1 MNLQIAKLNEAE
13 RATLRLILQGYDAK
27 AIARE
32 QGLSIH
38 TVNERL
44 RQARRKLAVPSSRE
58 AARLLSQAENTEHK
72 SNVHKQ
78 LGVACLA
85 NGSSGGSWHSSVI
98 AVIAAQPVLVTG
110 GFVVTI
116 LLVAALMLKPSAI
129 GAAAS
134 GDEQSV
140 SHRTNVIEAA
150 PQQSAVAWLKVIDA
164 SDYAASWDK
173 AGRQFRAQIT
183 PVQWIDALRMVRV
196 PLGRLKS
203 RRAME
208 MTSASSLP
216 GAPDGEYRILRFET
230 VFERKAVATETV
242 VVCMEDGQWEVEAY
256 LIQ

>member
-1 MNLQIAKLNEAE
+1 MSVQVARLNETE
-13 RATLRLILQGYDAK
+13 RATLRLILKGYYAK

-78 LGVACLA
+78 LGVACLST
-85 NGSSGGSWHSSVI
+85 GRSGRSWRSSVI

-110 GFVVTI
+110 GFVVSI

-129 GAAAS
+129 GAAS

-140 SHRTNVIEAA
+140 PRPTNVIEAA
-150 PQQSAVAWLKVIDA
+150 PQQSAVAWLKVIDETN
-164 SDYAASWDK
+164 YAASWDK

-183 PVQWIDALRMVRV
+183 PAQWIDALRMARV
-196 PLGRLKS
+196 PLGRLQS

-230 VFERKAVATETV
+230 VFERKAIARETV
-242 VVCMEDGQWEVEAY
+242 VLCMEDGEWKVEAY